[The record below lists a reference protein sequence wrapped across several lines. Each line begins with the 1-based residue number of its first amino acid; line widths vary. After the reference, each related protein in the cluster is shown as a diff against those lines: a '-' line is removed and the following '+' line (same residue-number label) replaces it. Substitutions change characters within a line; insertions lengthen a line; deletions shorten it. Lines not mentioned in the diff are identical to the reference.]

1 VTALSSNREDTI
13 VMLKITISS
22 TAGAVI
28 AEGTC
33 SDSGYFPL
41 ALASVYNAGLNLVPA
56 RSVEHFG
63 EGSGSADYPVGTQ
76 RATFGFNP
84 RGQSGQDRVLDDEVI
99 VHVERT

>member
-1 VTALSSNREDTI
+1 
-13 VMLKITISS
+13 MLKITISS

-41 ALASVYNAGLNLVPA
+41 ALASVYNAGLDLVPP
-56 RSVEHFG
+56 RSLERFG
-63 EGSGSADYPVGTQ
+63 EAFASADYPVGTQ
-76 RATFGFNP
+76 RATFGFSP
-84 RGQSGQDRVLDDEVI
+84 RGHDGGRDRILDDEVI